1 LPGAPRFLLLN
12 GDTFL
17 DINMRALAAEAAD
30 TEALIALRRVA
41 DSSRYGTVELAGTRI
56 IRFREKA
63 PGVVAPAVNATLLD
77 RISALPCSIELDIFP
92 ALAQGGR
99 LAGRV
104 CDAYLLDIGLPETLE
119 RGRRELAALR
129 RRPAVFLDR
138 DGVLNLE
145 RAYVH
150 RPEQVEW
157 IPGAI
162 ECVRRLNDLGYR
174 VVVVTNQAGVAHGY
188 YGEDNVHSLHAWMS
202 DQLAAYGAF
211 VDSFYHC
218 PYHPQARIERF
229 RRTHAD
235 RKPGPGMILRAL
247 SELDIDK
254 NRSFLIG
261 DKESDIVAAR
271 GAGIPGFLFGGKAE
285 RISG

>member
-1 LPGAPRFLLLN
+1 
-12 GDTFL
+12 
-17 DINMRALAAEAAD
+17 MRALAAEAAD

-174 VVVVTNQAGVAHGY
+174 VVVVTNQAGVAHCY
-188 YGEDNVHSLHAWMS
+188 YGEDNVHSLHA
-202 DQLAAYGAF
+202 
-211 VDSFYHC
+211 
-218 PYHPQARIERF
+218 
-229 RRTHAD
+229 
-235 RKPGPGMILRAL
+235 
-247 SELDIDK
+247 
-254 NRSFLIG
+254 
-261 DKESDIVAAR
+261 
-271 GAGIPGFLFGGKAE
+271 
-285 RISG
+285 